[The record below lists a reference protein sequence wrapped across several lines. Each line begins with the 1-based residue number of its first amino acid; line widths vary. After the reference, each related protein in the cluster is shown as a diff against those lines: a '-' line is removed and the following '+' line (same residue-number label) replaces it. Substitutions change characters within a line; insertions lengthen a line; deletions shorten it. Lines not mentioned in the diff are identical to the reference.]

1 MKQLTK
7 RILAG
12 LVLLAGC
19 EPQGV
24 VQVAL
29 SVTPIS
35 NARPCFVSKVRVF
48 DDAGQEY
55 RAGVPNCNDAVIEL
69 EPGRAFA
76 GVELESTEIEAV
88 SVFVD

>member
-1 MKQLTK
+1 MKQITK

-19 EPQGV
+19 VPSGV
-24 VQVAL
+24 VQVTL

-35 NARPCFVSKVRVF
+35 NARPCFVSKIKVF

-55 RAGVPNCNDAVIEL
+55 RASAPDCNDAVIEL
-69 EPGRAFA
+69 GPGRSFA
-76 GVELESTEIEAV
+76 GVELESTQIEAI